1 MTQRRGYSRA
11 DRGAAG
17 GVAAGHEMTTDAE
30 RQIRDRIAER
40 GRVTFAEFMEAALYD
55 PRGGYYTGAGPDA
68 DYYTSPAAHP
78 AFGALVA
85 VQLSRMW
92 ESLGRPGRYV
102 AVEMGAGSGLLASDV
117 VSYVR
122 RALGPFADA
131 LSYVTVDRAR
141 PARAAD
147 GVRHVAASRMP
158 VAGVVGCVLSNELL
172 DAFPVRRFEM
182 RGGRVLEVYVVVR
195 GGRFVEELDAP
206 STPELA
212 AHVERLGVELPEG
225 FRGELSTG
233 IAPWMADVAAA
244 LERGFVLTIDYGYV
258 REELDSADRGDT
270 VQGYYRHAGGASAY
284 ERVGEQDMTAHVD
297 FTHVVEEGRGAG
309 LRLLSLRSQARFLR
323 DMGLEGLL
331 ARVRREPMSESPRM
345 ANLMAMRELVKPDG
359 LGGFKVLVQAKGDVV
374 VERLNEAGPA
384 SEELPLALLTEEHA
398 RLLEGRYPH
407 VAWVPDDFGD

>member
-1 MTQRRGYSRA
+1 MHSHVSSG
-11 DRGAAG
+11 
-17 GVAAGHEMTTDAE
+17 AE
-30 RQIRDRIAER
+30 RELRARISER

-55 PRGGYYTGAGPDA
+55 PRGGYYTGAGADA

-92 ESLGRPGRYV
+92 EALGRPGCFA

-117 VSYVR
+117 VSYAR

-147 GVRHVAASRMP
+147 GVRHVVGSRMP
-158 VAGVVGCVLSNELL
+158 VAGVAGCVLSNELL

-182 RGGRVLEVYVVVR
+182 RGGRVLEVYVAVR
-195 GGRFVEELDAP
+195 DGRFVEELDEP

-212 AHVERLGVELPEG
+212 AYVDRLGIELPEG
-225 FRGELSTG
+225 FRGEVNTG
-233 IAPWMADVAAA
+233 IAPWMADVSSA

-258 REELDSADRGDT
+258 REEFDPAGAGDT
-270 VQGYYRHAGGASAY
+270 VQGYYRHAGGASPY
-284 ERVGEQDMTAHVD
+284 ERVGEQDLTAHID

-331 ARVRREPMSESPRM
+331 ARVRREPMPEPGRM
-345 ANLMAMRELVKPDG
+345 ANVMAMRELVKPDG
-359 LGGFKVLVQAKGDVV
+359 LGGFKVLLQAKGDVAV
-374 VERLNEAGPA
+374 DRLEEGGPV
-384 SEELPLALLTEEHA
+384 SGELPLPLLTEEHA

-407 VAWVPDDFGD
+407 VAWEPDDFGA

>member
-1 MTQRRGYSRA
+1 MHSHVS
-11 DRGAAG
+11 G
-17 GVAAGHEMTTDAE
+17 GAE
-30 RQIRDRIAER
+30 RELRGRISER

-92 ESLGRPGRYV
+92 EALGRPGCFV
-102 AVEMGAGSGLLASDV
+102 AVEMGAGGGLLASDV
-117 VSYVR
+117 VSYAR
-122 RALGPFADA
+122 RALRSFADA
-131 LSYVTVDRAR
+131 LRYVTVDRAR

-147 GVRHVAASRMP
+147 GVRHVVGSRMP
-158 VAGVVGCVLSNELL
+158 VAGLVGCVLSNELL

-195 GGRFVEELDAP
+195 DGRFAEELDEP

-212 AHVERLGVELPEG
+212 AYVERLGVELPEG
-225 FRGELSTG
+225 FRGEVNTG
-233 IAPWMADVAAA
+233 IAPWMADVSSA

-258 REELDSADRGDT
+258 REELDSDDRGDT
-270 VQGYYRHAGGASAY
+270 VQGYYRHTRGASPY
-284 ERVGEQDMTAHVD
+284 DRVGEQDMTAHVD
-297 FTHVVEEGRGAG
+297 FTHVVEEGRRAG
-309 LRLLSLRSQARFLR
+309 LRLPSLRSQARFLR

-331 ARVRREPMSESPRM
+331 ARVRREPMSESRRM

-359 LGGFKVLVQAKGDVV
+359 LGGFKVLLQAKGDVA

-407 VAWVPDDFGD
+407 VAWAPDEFGD

>member
-1 MTQRRGYSRA
+1 MHSHVSSG
-11 DRGAAG
+11 
-17 GVAAGHEMTTDAE
+17 AE
-30 RQIRDRIAER
+30 RELRGRISER

-92 ESLGRPGRYV
+92 DALGRPGCFV
-102 AVEMGAGSGLLASDV
+102 AVEMGAGGGLLASDV
-117 VSYVR
+117 VSYAR
-122 RALGPFADA
+122 RALRSFADA
-131 LSYVTVDRAR
+131 LRYVTVDRAR

-147 GVRHVAASRMP
+147 GVRHVVRSRMP

-195 GGRFVEELDAP
+195 GGRFAEELDEP

-212 AHVERLGVELPEG
+212 AHVERLGVELPDG
-225 FRGELSTG
+225 FRGEMNPG
-233 IAPWMADVAAA
+233 IAPWMSDVGRG

-258 REELDSADRGDT
+258 RGELDPTGSSDT
-270 VQGYYRHAGGASAY
+270 VQGYYRHTGGASPY
-284 ERVGEQDMTAHVD
+284 ERVGEQDLTAHVD

-331 ARVRREPMSESPRM
+331 ARVRREPMSESRRM
-345 ANLMAMRELVKPDG
+345 ANVMAMRELVKPDG
-359 LGGFKVLVQAKGDVV
+359 LGGFKVLLQAKGDVA
-374 VERLNEAGPA
+374 VERLEEGGPS
-384 SEELPLALLTEEHA
+384 SETLPLPLLTEEHA

-407 VAWVPDDFGD
+407 VAWAPDDFGD